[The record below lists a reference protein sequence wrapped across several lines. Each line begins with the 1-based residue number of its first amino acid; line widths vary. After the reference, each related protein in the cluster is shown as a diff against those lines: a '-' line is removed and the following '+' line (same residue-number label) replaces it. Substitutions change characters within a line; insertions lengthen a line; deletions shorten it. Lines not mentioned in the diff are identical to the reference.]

1 MLDAAIAREAMTSN
15 ILDRRTPARPE
26 RRWPL
31 LALAWAA
38 GALALLQEA
47 GLPRL
52 LAAELA
58 PPLRVAATKGDAALA
73 ADNQTLRA
81 EVEGYQQALPAD
93 RAAETLAKVEQLL
106 AAASRHS
113 QAGDHGAA
121 RDLLQEARGLVIQ
134 ALTQTRNQE
143 TVVYSREFRT
153 AADEY
158 RFEAERFD
166 TYARLMKKV
175 LAERPPP
182 GSMTNAIAKARRKAV
197 ALKEQAD
204 DLADRGDWKEAIVAM
219 DEANSTL
226 ARWLSMMGLP
236 VAR

>member
-1 MLDAAIAREAMTSN
+1 MTSHVPN
-15 ILDRRTPARPE
+15 RRTPARPQ

-31 LALAWAA
+31 LALVWAA
-38 GALALLQEA
+38 GGLALLQAA

-52 LAAELA
+52 LAAEPSAPLLLA
-58 PPLRVAATKGDAALA
+58 AAEGDAARA
-73 ADNQTLRA
+73 EDNLTLRT
-81 EVEGYQQALPAD
+81 EIEGYRQALPAD
-93 RAAETLAKVEQLL
+93 RAADTLAKVQQLL

-113 QAGDHGAA
+113 EAGDHGAA
-121 RDLLQEARGLVIQ
+121 RELLQEARNLVIQ
-134 ALTQTRNQE
+134 ALTQTRNRE

-166 TYARLMKKV
+166 TYARLMEKV

-182 GSMTNAIAKARRKAV
+182 GSMGEAIAKARRKAV
-197 ALKEQAD
+197 ALKEDAH
-204 DLADRGDWKEAIVAM
+204 DLADRGDWKEAIAAM

>member
-1 MLDAAIAREAMTSN
+1 MTSDV
-15 ILDRRTPARPE
+15 LDRRTAARP
-26 RRWPL
+26 RRKWRL

-38 GALALLQEA
+38 GALALIQEG
-47 GLPRL
+47 GLPQL

-58 PPLRVAATKGDAALA
+58 PPVRVAAAKGDAALA
-73 ADNQTLRA
+73 VDNQTLRA
-81 EVEGYQQALPAD
+81 EIEGYQQALPAD
-93 RAAETLAKVEQLL
+93 RAAEALAKVNELL

-113 QAGDHGAA
+113 KAGDHSAA
-121 RDLLQEARGLVIQ
+121 RELLQEARGLVIQ

-175 LAERPPP
+175 MEERPPP
-182 GSMTNAIAKARRKAV
+182 GSMVDAIAKARRKAV
-197 ALKEQAD
+197 ALKERAD
-204 DLADRGDWKEAIVAM
+204 GLADRGDWKEAIVAM

>member
-1 MLDAAIAREAMTSN
+1 MTSGV
-15 ILDRRTPARPE
+15 LDRTTPARPVH
-26 RRWPL
+26 RWPL

-52 LAAELA
+52 LLAAEPAA
-58 PPLRVAATKGDAALA
+58 PLQVAAAEGDAALA
-73 ADNQTLRA
+73 GDNQTLRA
-81 EVEGYQQALPAD
+81 EVEGYRQALPAD
-93 RAAETLAKVEQLL
+93 RAADTLATVDELL

-113 QAGDHGAA
+113 ETGDHGAA
-121 RDLLQEARGLVIQ
+121 RGLLQEARGLVIQ
-134 ALTQTRNQE
+134 ALTETRNQE

-166 TYARLMKKV
+166 TYARLMQKV

-182 GSMTNAIAKARRKAV
+182 GSMTDAIAKARRKAV
-197 ALKEQAD
+197 SLKEQAD